1 MHRHINGQTHPS
13 PRIGPARTL
22 SLVKKAPPGFQN
34 HARTSLFQWSKS
46 WHDRSDNRHP
56 VAAIGLAA
64 PIHGVED
71 AVPCR
76 TIDMQMHMF
85 MLKAYQTF
93 ERPAL
98 AAKVLRLTV
107 G

>member
-1 MHRHINGQTHPS
+1 
-13 PRIGPARTL
+13 
-22 SLVKKAPPGFQN
+22 
-34 HARTSLFQWSKS
+34 
-46 WHDRSDNRHP
+46 
-56 VAAIGLAA
+56 
-64 PIHGVED
+64 
-71 AVPCR
+71 
-76 TIDMQMHMF
+76 MQMHMF